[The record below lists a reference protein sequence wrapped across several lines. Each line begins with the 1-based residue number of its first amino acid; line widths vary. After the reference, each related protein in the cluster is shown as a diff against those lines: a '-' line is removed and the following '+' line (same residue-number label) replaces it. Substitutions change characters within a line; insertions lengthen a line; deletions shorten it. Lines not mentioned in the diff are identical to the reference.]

1 MILMQWMVYSQ
12 EFWTG
17 SQNSGPI
24 TILKFSS
31 ICISGSIMGLIAN
44 IFLNYNGIFQFATS
58 MESKSFLRDRILG
71 VVINFGQIVR

>member
-1 MILMQWMVYSQ
+1 MILMQWIVYPQ

-24 TILKFSS
+24 TILSS
-31 ICISGSIMGLIAN
+31 ICISGSIMGLIAG
-44 IFLNYNGIFQFATS
+44 IFLIYGGIFQFAAY